1 MKKITCIFNSP
12 TINTS
17 KISTKIFDTL
27 NIENLDL
34 KIELIS
40 PLKANKNHV
49 IQSNGILIGTSEN
62 LGSMSGATKDFFD
75 RIYYEVFDKTNGLP
89 VAVWIRAGH
98 DGTGTSR
105 QIKSIINGLKW
116 KLVQE
121 ILICKGPWDEKF
133 VDECTDMSLGFAY
146 GIEQNIF

>member
-27 NIENLDL
+27 NTENLNL

-75 RIYYEVFDKTNGLP
+75 RIYYEVIDKTNGLP
-89 VAVWIRAGH
+89 VDVWIRAGH

>member
-27 NIENLDL
+27 NTENLDL
-34 KIELIS
+34 KIEIIS

-75 RIYYEVFDKTNGLP
+75 RIYYEVIDKTNGLP

>member
-27 NIENLDL
+27 NTENLNL

-75 RIYYEVFDKTNGLP
+75 RIYYEVIDKTNGLP
-89 VAVWIRAGH
+89 VDVWIRAGN
-98 DGTGTSR
+98 DGTGT
-105 QIKSIINGLKW
+105 
-116 KLVQE
+116 
-121 ILICKGPWDEKF
+121 
-133 VDECTDMSLGFAY
+133 
-146 GIEQNIF
+146 

>member
-27 NIENLDL
+27 NTENLDL

-75 RIYYEVFDKTNGLP
+75 RIYYEVIDKTNGLP

>member
-27 NIENLDL
+27 NTENLDL

-75 RIYYEVFDKTNGLP
+75 RIYYEVIDKTNGLP

-133 VDECTDMSLGFAY
+133 VDKCTDMSLGFAY

>member
-27 NIENLDL
+27 NTENLNL

-75 RIYYEVFDKTNGLP
+75 RIYYEVIDKTNGLP

>member
-27 NIENLDL
+27 NTENLDL

-62 LGSMSGATKDFFD
+62 LGSMSGASKDFFD
-75 RIYYEVFDKTNGLP
+75 RIYYEVIDKTNGLP